1 MTDPLA
7 FVSVTPRYAIPLLFS
22 GQAEKEFYVNEAH
35 ALTDA
40 LLHCAVE
47 DMADTPPVAPAE
59 GDCWLVGPTPTGAWA
74 GEAGKIACRQLG
86 NWLFVDPRDGL
97 AVLNRATGQTMRF
110 RTGWIAPA
118 APMMPTTGTVI
129 DSEARGAIAQL
140 IIALTE
146 AGIFAAP

>member
-7 FVSVTPRYAIPLLFS
+7 FASATPRYAIPLLFS

-47 DMADTPPVAPAE
+47 GVADTPPTAPEE
-59 GDCWLVGPTPTGAWA
+59 GDCWLVGPAPTDAWS

-97 AVLNRATGQTMRF
+97 AVLDRPTGQILRF
-110 RTGWIAPA
+110 HAGWIAPA
-118 APMMPTTGTVI
+118 TPAVPTTGTVI
-129 DSEARGAIAQL
+129 DSEARDALGQVIV
-140 IIALTE
+140 ALTE

>member
-7 FVSVTPRYAIPLLFS
+7 FASVTPRYAIPLLFS

-47 DMADTPPVAPAE
+47 GMADIPPALPVE
-59 GDCWLVGPTPTGAWA
+59 GDCWLVGAAPTGAWA
-74 GEAGKIACRQLG
+74 GEVGKIACRQLD
-86 NWLFVDPRDGL
+86 NWIFIEPRDGL
-97 AVLNRATGQTMRF
+97 SVLNRATGQTMRF
-110 RTGWIAPA
+110 RAGWIAPA
-118 APMMPTTGTVI
+118 PPIPPTTGTVI
-129 DSEARGAIAQL
+129 DSEARSALAQL
-140 IIALTE
+140 IIALAE